1 MRGDERQFG
10 ESARNVA
17 ETCGLDRVSIM
28 EDRFMKRRALLAA
41 TFAVLAGIFSANP
54 VQAQSWADPMFS
66 ELNHN
71 WGPVARGATVRYPFR
86 MTNTTNEP
94 INIVSLRPSC
104 GCTSGASDK
113 SIVAPGDTATIEA
126 RMDTTNFVGHK
137 ATILFV
143 TLITASGRQ
152 AEVRLAVSSDIQSDI
167 VLNPGTIDFGYVV
180 AGQEVT
186 RTLRIDRV
194 GSPEWRAMK
203 MTSNVRGIDAKLA
216 ETARTSTGV
225 SYELTVSLRKDAPE
239 GVIRNDL
246 FVHTN
251 DPNNPA
257 IPVLMTAQVVGAL
270 NVSPKAVPFGT
281 MKASATQP
289 TIGKFVIKGNAPF
302 VVTGVEGSEEGI
314 ELIVA
319 ETQPKTVH
327 VMTVQITPGK
337 SAIKGAF
344 QKTLKVHTNLPG
356 QPPAEVVLQ
365 GTVNE

>member
-1 MRGDERQFG
+1 MTRRPYVAAAIALIVGAISG
-10 ESARNVA
+10 TSA
-17 ETCGLDRVSIM
+17 
-28 EDRFMKRRALLAA
+28 
-41 TFAVLAGIFSANP
+41 
-54 VQAQSWADPMFS
+54 QAQSWADGMFS

-94 INIVSLRPSC
+94 ITITGLRPSC

-113 SIVAPGDTATIEA
+113 SVVVPGDSAVIEA

-143 TLITASGRQ
+143 SLVSASGRQ

-186 RTLRIDRV
+186 RTVRIDRV
-194 GSPEWRAMK
+194 GMPEWRATK
-203 MTSNVRGIDAKLA
+203 MASSVKGIDAKLA
-216 ETARTSTGV
+216 ELARTSTGV

-239 GVIRNDL
+239 GVVRNDL
-246 FVHTN
+246 LIYTN

-270 NVSPKAVPFGT
+270 NVSPKNVSFGT
-281 MKASATQP
+281 LKAAATEP
-289 TIGKFVIKGNAPF
+289 TLGKFVIKGSAPF
-302 VVTGVEGSEEGI
+302 VITGVEGSEEGI

-327 VMTVQITPGK
+327 VLTVQFTPGR
-337 SAIKGAF
+337 SQVRGAF